1 MGAQS
6 LVMGIFSRV
15 ESILRHRVRQML
27 ESLSQPHLSMKMQM
41 NGSMHVYL
49 LALQND
55 YLGFF
60 IFLVKKKTNTDKPK
74 IFNFP
79 KKLVCLWGF

>member
-1 MGAQS
+1 
-6 LVMGIFSRV
+6 
-15 ESILRHRVRQML
+15 ML

-41 NGSMHVYL
+41 HGSMHVYL

-60 IFLVKKKTNTDKPK
+60 IFFSLKKTNADKPK

-79 KKLVCLWGF
+79 PKKHVCLWGF